1 MFERVFA
8 QSVSLSELSP
18 SKGLTN
24 YGMLVNII
32 VKNAFV
38 FAGIISFILLIF
50 GGFQV
55 IVAAGD
61 TKKTE
66 KGRAAIT
73 GAVIGLLLVVGS
85 FWIVQ
90 IIGIVTGV
98 DILNPK
104 I

>member
-1 MFERVFA
+1 MLE
-8 QSVSLSELSP
+8 SVYAVNIGDPDLNP
-18 SKGLTN
+18 TPGLTSFDV
-24 YGMLVNII
+24 LVNVI
-32 VKNAFV
+32 VRNSFV
-38 FAGIISFILLIF
+38 FAGIICLFLLIF

-61 TKKTE
+61 TKKLE
-66 KGRAAIT
+66 KGRGAIV

-90 IIGIVTGV
+90 IITVITGV
-98 DILNPK
+98 DILNPT

>member
-1 MFERVFA
+1 MLEQVFA

-18 SKGLTN
+18 AKSLTSF
-24 YGMLVNII
+24 GVLTNII

-61 TKKTE
+61 TKKLE
-66 KGRAAIT
+66 KGRGAIV

-90 IIGIVTGV
+90 IVSIVTGV

>member
-1 MFERVFA
+1 MLEHIYAVNLGDA
-8 QSVSLSELSP
+8 GINPAPNLSSF
-18 SKGLTN
+18 GVLT
-24 YGMLVNII
+24 NII
-32 VKNAFV
+32 VRNAFV

-61 TKKTE
+61 TKKLE
-66 KGRAAIT
+66 KGRGAIV
-73 GAVIGLLLVVGS
+73 GAVVGLLLVVGS

-90 IIGIVTGV
+90 VVSIITGV

-104 I
+104 V